1 MRGNSIPDYREM
13 LRALVIEPGQ
23 QVLQTGEQVLARGS
37 HHASQ
42 PKMAIR
48 AQYWIRM
55 NANSW
60 CLGAP

>member
-1 MRGNSIPDYREM
+1 M

-23 QVLQTGEQVLARGS
+23 QVLQTGEQVLARGT
-37 HHASQ
+37 HHARQ

-55 NANSW
+55 NAHSW